1 MGDGTKENPYTRED
15 VLRLIEENG
24 GKAEGLDLSNQK
36 FVEAIDLSDLD
47 LSGIKINYVRL
58 FRANFNGSNLDR
70 AIMQKAYLGY
80 ATFNPLESK
89 VASLQGVDLRWANLH
104 DAEFREADLSAAQ
117 FQETRFQGVIHPP
130 ELQDKLLELL
140 PASLD
145 RTDFR
150 DANLFRANF
159 KGCYFYGTKLE
170 GAHIR
175 GADITEAH
183 LEEVDWGSYIAGE
196 EISKEFYF
204 AEHVYRRLKLW
215 YRDAGMYDIA
225 AKFYYRE
232 KEANKKS
239 LKLFSKS
246 WNHRIA
252 SQLSYWVFG
261 HGEDWKRL
269 LFWIAG
275 FILLFALIY
284 FSVGTLTPNTFLNSL
299 YYSAVS
305 FIALGYGSWIK
316 EATGWV
322 KGLGVFETFL
332 GFFMMTLLLVTF
344 VRKWTR

>member
-24 GKAEGLDLSNQK
+24 EKAEGLDLSRQR
-36 FVEAIDLSDLD
+36 FIEAIDLSELD
-47 LSGIKINYVRL
+47 LSGTKLTNVHL

-70 AIMQKAYLGY
+70 AIMQEANLGY
-80 ATFNPLESK
+80 ATFNPVKSK
-89 VASLQGVDLRWANLH
+89 IASLQSTDLSGALLH
-104 DAEFREADLSAAQ
+104 NAEFREADLTGAQ
-117 FQETRFQGVIHPP
+117 FQGESRPP
-130 ELQDKLLELL
+130 HLAASLQD
-140 PASLD
+140 
-145 RTDFR
+145 TDFR
-150 DANLFRANF
+150 GAKLFLADF
-159 KGCYFYGTKLE
+159 KGCYFYGAKLE
-170 GAHIR
+170 GARIR
-175 GADITEAH
+175 GADIYEAH
-183 LEEVDWGSYIAGE
+183 LEEVDWGSYIVGE

-215 YRDAGMYDIA
+215 YRAAGMYDTS

-232 KEANKKS
+232 KEANRKS
-239 LKLFSKS
+239 LRLFSKS

-261 HGEDWKRL
+261 HGEAWKRL

-284 FSVGTLTPNTFLNSL
+284 FAIGTLTPNTFLNSL

-305 FIALGYGSWIK
+305 FVALGYGSWVK
-316 EATGWV
+316 EATGWM

>member
-1 MGDGTKENPYTRED
+1 MGDGTKENPYTCKD
-15 VLRLIEENG
+15 VRRLIEEYG
-24 GKAEGLDLSNQK
+24 GKAEGLDLSRQR
-36 FVEAIDLSDLD
+36 FIEAIDLSELD
-47 LSGIKINYVRL
+47 LSGIKLSNVHL
-58 FRANFNGSNLDR
+58 FRADFNSSNLDR
-70 AIMQKAYLGY
+70 AIMQEAYLGY
-80 ATFNPLESK
+80 ATFNPVKSK
-89 VASLQGVDLRWANLH
+89 IASLQSIDLRGALLH
-104 DAEFREADLSAAQ
+104 NAEFREADLTGAQ
-117 FQETRFQGVIHPP
+117 FQGESRPP
-130 ELQDKLLELL
+130 HLA
-140 PASLD
+140 ASLID
-145 RTDFR
+145 TDFR
-150 DANLFRANF
+150 GAKLFLANF

-175 GADITEAH
+175 GADIYEAH
-183 LEEVDWGSYIAGE
+183 LEEVDWGSYIVGE

-204 AEHVYRRLKLW
+204 AEYVYRHLKLW
-215 YRDAGMYDIA
+215 YRAAGRYDTA

-232 KEANKKS
+232 KEANRKS

-261 HGEDWKRL
+261 HGEKWKRL

-284 FSVGTLTPNTFLNSL
+284 FAIGTLTPNTFSNSL

-305 FIALGYGSWIK
+305 FIALGYGSWVK